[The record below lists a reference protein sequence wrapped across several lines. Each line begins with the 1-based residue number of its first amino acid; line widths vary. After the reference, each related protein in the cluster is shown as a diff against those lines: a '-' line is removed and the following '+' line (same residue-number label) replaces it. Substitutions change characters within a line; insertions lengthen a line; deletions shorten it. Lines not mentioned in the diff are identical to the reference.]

1 MVQTQPAPLLRI
13 PAERQQR
20 ELEHARKREE
30 LEKIGARRVVALL
43 AICAG
48 WQVAGAGLML
58 LSARVA
64 DERIGRALFAG
75 AFAVGYA
82 GAFFSLMVY
91 YVNGRN
97 RGDW

>member
-1 MVQTQPAPLLRI
+1 MVQTRPAPLLQI
-13 PAERQQR
+13 PVERQQR
-20 ELEHARKREE
+20 ELAHARKREE
-30 LEKIGARRVVALL
+30 LEQIGVRRVVALL

-48 WQVAGAGLML
+48 WQLAGAGLML

-64 DERIGRALFAG
+64 DEKMGRALFAG
-75 AFAVGYA
+75 AFAVGYG

-91 YVNGRN
+91 YVNGRD